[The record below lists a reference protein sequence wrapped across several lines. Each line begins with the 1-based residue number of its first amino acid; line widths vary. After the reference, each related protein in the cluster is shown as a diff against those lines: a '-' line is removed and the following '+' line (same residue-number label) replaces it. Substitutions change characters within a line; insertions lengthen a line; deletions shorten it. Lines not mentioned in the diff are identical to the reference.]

1 MLEELNVL
9 NYALIER
16 VNLRFS
22 RGLNILSGETGAGK
36 SILIGAVGLL
46 LGQKADISVIRSG
59 TDEILVSGILN
70 ISDNPEALQWIEKHG
85 ISSEEE
91 AIIIRRV
98 VKRSGR
104 GSIII
109 GSVPVTIAEL
119 KEFSTLLF
127 DLHGQHEHQ
136 SLLKVENHRMLL
148 DRFGN
153 TEVLCGK
160 VAEIYTKL
168 TEFKKQ
174 YENSVASERERLREI
189 DLLNFAITEI
199 EEADL
204 RIAEEEELEKEHR
217 ILVNHEKLFRLLE
230 NVYSNIAE
238 SRGGS
243 LTGLRNSKNDM
254 DELIQIDP
262 KLAKFDN
269 QLKDAFYEIEDFV
282 ENIREYKDSVEYDSE
297 RLTIVEDR
305 MSKIRILQKK
315 YGKSINEI
323 LEYCETSKETLI
335 RYENWNDEKKKLEQ
349 NIMKLQAEL
358 IENAKTLSEKRNTA
372 ASVLQKKIELELGK
386 LGMNKVKFR
395 VLVRKKKDDEIKKY
409 GMDNI
414 EFVISTNPGEPFK
427 RLRKIASGGE
437 LSRVMLAVKSILAES
452 DNINVLIFDEVDAGI
467 GGEVAL
473 AVGNKLKKLSTIKQI
488 FCITHLA
495 TIAVY
500 ADNHF
505 KVEKNIKDGRTLTQV
520 ERIKGN
526 AVTKEISRM
535 LSGDINN
542 EAALKHADE
551 LLKKYRSFKT

>member
-1 MLEELNVL
+1 M
-9 NYALIER
+9 ER
-16 VNLRFS
+16 
-22 RGLNILSGETGAGK
+22 
-36 SILIGAVGLL
+36 
-46 LGQKADISVIRSG
+46 
-59 TDEILVSGILN
+59 
-70 ISDNPEALQWIEKHG
+70 
-85 ISSEEE
+85 
-91 AIIIRRV
+91 
-98 VKRSGR
+98 
-104 GSIII
+104 
-109 GSVPVTIAEL
+109 
-119 KEFSTLLF
+119 
-127 DLHGQHEHQ
+127 
-136 SLLKVENHRMLL
+136 
-148 DRFGN
+148 
-153 TEVLCGK
+153 
-160 VAEIYTKL
+160 YTKL

>member
-1 MLEELNVL
+1 
-9 NYALIER
+9 
-16 VNLRFS
+16 
-22 RGLNILSGETGAGK
+22 
-36 SILIGAVGLL
+36 
-46 LGQKADISVIRSG
+46 
-59 TDEILVSGILN
+59 
-70 ISDNPEALQWIEKHG
+70 
-85 ISSEEE
+85 
-91 AIIIRRV
+91 
-98 VKRSGR
+98 
-104 GSIII
+104 
-109 GSVPVTIAEL
+109 
-119 KEFSTLLF
+119 
-127 DLHGQHEHQ
+127 
-136 SLLKVENHRMLL
+136 
-148 DRFGN
+148 
-153 TEVLCGK
+153 
-160 VAEIYTKL
+160 
-168 TEFKKQ
+168 
-174 YENSVASERERLREI
+174 
-189 DLLNFAITEI
+189 
-199 EEADL
+199 
-204 RIAEEEELEKEHR
+204 
-217 ILVNHEKLFRLLE
+217 
-230 NVYSNIAE
+230 
-238 SRGGS
+238 
-243 LTGLRNSKNDM
+243 M

-297 RLTIVEDR
+297 RLIIVEDR

-349 NIMKLQAEL
+349 NIVKLQAEL
-358 IENAKTLSEKRNTA
+358 VENAKTLSEKRNTA

-542 EAALKHADE
+542 ETALKHADE